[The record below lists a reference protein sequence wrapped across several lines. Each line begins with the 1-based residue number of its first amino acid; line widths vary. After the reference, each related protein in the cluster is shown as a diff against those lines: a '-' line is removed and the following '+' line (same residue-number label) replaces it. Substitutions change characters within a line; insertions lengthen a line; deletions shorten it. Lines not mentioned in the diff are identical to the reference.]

1 MSDPISVAAIRGGT
15 VEALH
20 RVHAVAVDVGGR
32 VVASAGNGSLV
43 TFMRSSAKPLQAL
56 PLARL
61 PSELE
66 HREIAIACASH
77 LARPEQV
84 DAVRSLL
91 RRADADEDD
100 LVCGTEGQPP
110 SRLNHNCSGNHAGML
125 VVCRDRGWGIDGYG
139 RAEHPVQ
146 RLLQSEIAAAAD
158 VPVDRVGTAGDG
170 CGVLTFALPLEL
182 MAVAFTRLAGLDG
195 GGRVVAA
202 MQRNPDLIR
211 GPDSVDTR
219 LMRRHPGWVAKGG
232 AEALLCAVSPEGL
245 AIAVKVEDGGSRAVG
260 PGVGSF
266 LARLGIDPGD
276 LVSTPLLDSR
286 GDVVG
291 EIAPKDA

>member
-20 RVHAVAVDVGGR
+20 RVHAVAVDLGGHI
-32 VVASAGNGSLV
+32 VASAGNGSLV

-61 PSELE
+61 PAALE
-66 HREIAIACASH
+66 DREIAIACASH
-77 LARPEQV
+77 LARPEQA
-84 DAVRSLL
+84 DAVSSLL
-91 RRADADEDD
+91 RRADANEDD

-139 RAEHPVQ
+139 GAEHPVQ
-146 RLLQSEIAAAAD
+146 RLLHSEIAAAAD
-158 VPVDRVGTAGDG
+158 VPVEHVGTAGDG
-170 CGVLTFALPLEL
+170 CGVLTFALPLDR
-182 MAVAFTRLAGLDG
+182 MAIAFTRLAGLDG
-195 GGRVVAA
+195 GRRVAAA

-219 LMRRHPGWVAKGG
+219 LMRMHPGWIAKGG

-260 PGVGSF
+260 PGVGAF
-266 LARLGIDPGD
+266 LARLGLDPGD

-291 EIAPKDA
+291 EIAAKEA